1 MILLGLTLIE
11 AGLLAWLF
19 IALVDLGSL
28 LWLEIV
34 LGILI
39 GLIVSVGHRIFF
51 LFIMAIVNNHS
62 KPQKKFNMFYFRC
75 VCSAFMIITRV
86 HYKVEGLENFDY
98 SRAYLFIGNH
108 KSNEDFMYTSV
119 PLRKLKLGFLA
130 KMEVLDSFFGARY
143 LKQIDG
149 VPLNRSNDKEGA
161 KSIIKVINNIKKG
174 TSMMIFPEGLRT
186 DRSTNKM
193 LEGHAGSYKVAV
205 KSCCPIVP
213 VSMINTHKIMK
224 NAPFRKTKVKVIFHK
239 PIEYEEYKDLSTIE
253 IEEKVRNIINS
264 VIPDEE

>member
-1 MILLGLTLIE
+1 MILLGLTFLE

-19 IALVDLGSL
+19 VFLVDLGSL

-39 GLIVSVGHRIFF
+39 GLVVSVGHRIFILF
-51 LFIMAIVNNHS
+51 LMAIVNNHS
-62 KPQKKFNMFYFRC
+62 KPQRKLNMFYFRC
-75 VCSAFMIITRV
+75 VCSAFMILTRV

-98 SRAYLFIGNH
+98 SRSYLFIGNH

-130 KMEVLDSFFGARY
+130 KMEVQDSFFGVRY
-143 LKQIDG
+143 AKQLDC
-149 VPLNRSNDKEGA
+149 VLLNRSNDKEGA
-161 KSIIKVINNIKKG
+161 KSIIKVINNIKEG

-193 LEGHAGSYKVAV
+193 LEGHAGSYKVAL
-205 KSCCPIVP
+205 KAKCPIVP

-239 PIEYEEYKDLSTIE
+239 PIEYDEFKDLSTIE
-253 IEEKVRNIINS
+253 IEEKVRNIINES
-264 VIPDEE
+264 IPE

>member
-39 GLIVSVGHRIFF
+39 GLVISVAHRIFF
-51 LFIMAIVNNHS
+51 LFIMAIINNHS

-86 HYKVEGLENFDY
+86 HYKVEGIENVDF
-98 SRAYLFIGNH
+98 SKTYLFVGNH
-108 KSNEDFMYTSV
+108 KSNEDFMYLSV
-119 PLRKLKLGFLA
+119 PLKKMKLGYLA
-130 KMEVLDSFFGARY
+130 KMEVGDSFFGKRY
-143 LKQIDG
+143 AKQLDC
-149 VPLNRSNDKEGA
+149 VLLNRSNDKEGA
-161 KSIIKVINNIKKG
+161 KSIINVINNIKKG

-193 LEGHAGSYKVAV
+193 IEGHPGSYKVAV
-205 KSCCPIVP
+205 KTHVPIVP
-213 VSMINTHKIMK
+213 ISFINTHKIMK

-239 PIEYEEYKDLSTIE
+239 PIEYDEYKDLNTIE
-253 IEEKVRNIINS
+253 IEEKVRNIVNS
-264 VIPDEE
+264 VIPE

>member
-1 MILLGLTLIE
+1 MILLGLTFIE

-19 IALVDLGSL
+19 VVLVNFGNL

-39 GLIVSVGHRIFF
+39 GLVVSVGHRILF
-51 LFIMAIVNNHS
+51 LTFMAVVNNHS
-62 KPQKKFNMFYFRC
+62 KPQKKFNMFYYRC

-86 HYKVEGLENFDY
+86 HPKYVGLENVDF
-98 SRAYLFIGNH
+98 SRTYLVIGNH
-108 KSNEDFMYTSV
+108 KSNEDFMYTTV
-119 PLRKLKLGFLA
+119 PLKKLKLGFLA

-161 KSIIKVINNIKKG
+161 KSIIRVIDNIKKG

-186 DRSTNKM
+186 DRTTNKM
-193 LEGHAGSYKVAV
+193 LEGHAGSYKVAL
-205 KSCCPIVP
+205 KAKCPIVP
-213 VSMINTHKIMK
+213 VSMINTQKIMK

-239 PIEYEEYKDLSTIE
+239 PIEYDEYKDLNTIE
-253 IEEKVRNIINS
+253 IEEKVRNIINES
-264 VIPDEE
+264 IPE

>member
-19 IALVDLGSL
+19 VFLVNFGSL

-34 LGILI
+34 LGIII
-39 GLIVSVGHRIFF
+39 GLALAVGHRILF
-51 LFIMAIVNNHS
+51 LTFMAVVNNHS

-75 VCSAFMIITRV
+75 VCSAFMLITRV
-86 HYKVEGLENFDY
+86 HAKYVGLENVDF
-98 SRAYLFIGNH
+98 SRTYLVIGNH
-108 KSNEDFMYTSV
+108 KSNEDFMYTSI
-119 PLRKLKLGFLA
+119 PLKKLKLGYLA
-130 KMEVLDSFFGARY
+130 KMEVHDSFYGDRF
-143 LKQIDG
+143 LKQLDG
-149 VPLNRSNDKEGA
+149 VLLNRSNDKEGA
-161 KSIIKVINNIKKG
+161 KSIIKVINNIKNG

-205 KSCCPIVP
+205 KTQAPILP
-213 VSMINTHKIMK
+213 ISFINTHKIMK
-224 NAPFRKTKVKVIFHK
+224 NAPFRKTKVTVIFHK
-239 PIEYEEYKDLSTIE
+239 PIEYEEYKDLSTIQ

-264 VIPDEE
+264 VIPE

>member
-1 MILLGLTLIE
+1 MILLGLTFIE

-19 IALVDLGSL
+19 VVLVDLGSL

-39 GLIVSVGHRIFF
+39 GLIIGVGHRIFF
-51 LFIMAIVNNHS
+51 LFIMAIINNHS
-62 KPQKKFNMFYFRC
+62 KPQRKFNMFYFRC

-130 KMEVLDSFFGARY
+130 KMEVQDSFFGVRY
-143 LKQIDG
+143 LKQMDG
-149 VPLNRSNDKEGA
+149 VLLNRSNDKEGA
-161 KSIIKVINNIKKG
+161 KSIIKVIDNIKKG

-186 DRSTNKM
+186 DRSTNLM
-193 LEGHAGSYKVAV
+193 LEGHAGSYKVAL
-205 KSCCPIVP
+205 KAKCPIVP
-213 VSMINTHKIMK
+213 VSMINTHKIMG
-224 NAPFRKTKVKVIFHK
+224 NAPFKKTKVKVIFHK
-239 PIEYEEYKDLSTIE
+239 PIEYDEFKDLNTMQ
-253 IEEKVRNIINS
+253 IEEMVRNIINEP
-264 VIPDEE
+264 IK

>member
-1 MILLGLTLIE
+1 MLLLGLTFIE

-19 IALVDLGSL
+19 IALVNLGSL

-39 GLIVSVGHRIFF
+39 GLIVSVGHRILF
-51 LFIMAIVNNHS
+51 LTLMGIINNHC
-62 KPQKKFNMFYFRC
+62 KPHKKFNMFYFRC
-75 VCSAFMIITRV
+75 VCSAFMILTRV

-98 SRAYLFIGNH
+98 SRSYLFIGNH
-108 KSNEDFMYTSV
+108 KSNEDFMYTEI
-119 PLRKLKLGFLA
+119 PLKKLKLGFLA
-130 KMEVLDSFFGARY
+130 KMEVGNSFYGKRYAKQLDCV
-143 LKQIDG
+143 L
-149 VPLNRSNDKEGA
+149 LNRSNDKEGA
-161 KSIIKVINNIKKG
+161 KSIIQVINNIKKG

-193 LEGHAGSYKVAV
+193 LEGHPGSYKVAL
-205 KSCCPIVP
+205 KAKCPIVP

-239 PIEYEEYKDLSTIE
+239 PIEYDEYKDLNTIE
-253 IEEKVRNIINS
+253 IEEKVRKIINDS
-264 VIPDEE
+264 IPSEE

>member
-1 MILLGLTLIE
+1 MILLGLALIE

-19 IALVDLGSL
+19 IFLVDFGSL

-34 LGILI
+34 LGIFI
-39 GLIVSVGHRIFF
+39 GLVVSIAHRIFF
-51 LFIMAIVNNHS
+51 LFIMAIINNHS

-75 VCSAFMIITRV
+75 VCSGVMIITRV
-86 HYKVEGLENFDY
+86 HYKVEGLEYIDP

-119 PLRKLKLGFLA
+119 SLKKLKLGFLA
-130 KMEVLDSFFGARY
+130 KMEVGDSFFGARY
-143 LKQIDG
+143 AKQMDC
-149 VPLNRSNDKEGA
+149 VLLNRSNDKEGA

-193 LEGHAGSYKVAV
+193 IEGHAGSYKVAI
-205 KSCCPIVP
+205 KTQAPIVP
-213 VSMINTHKIMK
+213 VSLINTHKIMK

-239 PIEYEEYKDLSTIE
+239 PIEYDEYKDLNTIE

-264 VIPDEE
+264 VIDE

>member
-1 MILLGLTLIE
+1 MILLGLTFIE

-19 IALVDLGSL
+19 VVLVNFGNL

-39 GLIVSVGHRIFF
+39 GLVVSVGHRILF
-51 LFIMAIVNNHS
+51 LTFMAVVNNHS
-62 KPQKKFNMFYFRC
+62 KPQKKFNMFYYRC

-86 HYKVEGLENFDY
+86 HPKYVGLENVDF
-98 SRAYLFIGNH
+98 SRTYLVIGNH
-108 KSNEDFMYTSV
+108 KSNEDFMYTSI
-119 PLRKLKLGFLA
+119 PLKKLKLGYLA
-130 KMEVLDSFFGARY
+130 KMEVHDSFYGDRF
-143 LKQIDG
+143 LKQLDG
-149 VPLNRSNDKEGA
+149 VLLNRSNDKEGA
-161 KSIIKVINNIKKG
+161 KSIIKVINNIKNG

-205 KSCCPIVP
+205 KTQAPILP
-213 VSMINTHKIMK
+213 ISFINTHKIMK
-224 NAPFRKTKVKVIFHK
+224 NAPFRKTKVTVIFHK

-264 VIPDEE
+264 VIPE